1 MTSILPF
8 YLRYIAPQVVGSFL
22 PSRNVGFV
30 AQDDASQHQQYRSC
44 HNASLGWA
52 GLGLHESSA
61 TILKPT
67 RVYSI
72 RIPFQPTAT
81 RHAVHV
87 NRMSRIGISLGSRL
101 NRNLPGSFLL
111 QINITFYL

>member
-52 GLGLHESSA
+52 GLGLHESRA

-87 NRMSRIGISLGSRL
+87 NQMSRIGISLGSA
-101 NRNLPGSFLL
+101 S
-111 QINITFYL
+111 Q